1 MKWIKKILGITELIK
16 EQKKT
21 NELLGII
28 QDNTRMIA
36 ELQEKRNNHYHI
48 R

>member
-1 MKWIKKILGITELIK
+1 MNWIKKILGITELIK

-21 NELLGII
+21 NELLGFIV
-28 QDNTRMIA
+28 DNTGRMV